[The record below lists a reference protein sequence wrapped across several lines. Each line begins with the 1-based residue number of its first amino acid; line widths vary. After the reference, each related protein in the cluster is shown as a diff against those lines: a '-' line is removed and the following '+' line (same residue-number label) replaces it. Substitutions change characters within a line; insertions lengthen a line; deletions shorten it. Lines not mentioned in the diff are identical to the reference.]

1 MTESDP
7 LQPTVDFLRRH
18 APFADMSGADL
29 QWLARRLKLTFFPR
43 GELLTAPEQGEAE
56 LFYIIK
62 QGRVRGEAGGDA
74 EAWELVTGECFPIGA
89 LLSRR
94 PVRTHHRAVEDTFC
108 FELPRDD
115 FDTLRERSPLFQDF
129 CGRRLANLLDQALR
143 RHSRDEPGMAA
154 FSTSL
159 QAPLD
164 EIVPT
169 DTAMVTG
176 NTSLAEALPGLAE
189 ARTGA
194 VAVVDDDGAPRG
206 LLTTRTVIHN
216 LVLPHRPLETA
227 LTEVMEDDPVILEA
241 SQPAWAAARAMAEHG
256 RDHVCVVADG
266 RLLAVVDE
274 EALFSTR
281 SVSVVGLARAID
293 DAPDMETLVGLQ
305 QDLHR
310 LIDQLL
316 AQGTGAAASARLI
329 ATLNDRVTRSV
340 IRLNLASHGRP
351 RTPFT
356 WLAFGSEGRG
366 EQTLKT
372 DQDNGILFEPLP
384 DVDLEVQRGEL
395 LTLAEAINADLARV
409 GFPLCPGN
417 IMASN
422 PECCLSAEE
431 WRARFE
437 RWLEQGTPQHLLNAT
452 VFFDFRPLWGDEQ
465 PVDTLRYWLLDATAH
480 NDRFRRQLAE
490 SVLRN
495 RPPLGMFRDFKLSHD
510 AQGRSGLDL
519 KVQGLTPFV
528 DAARLQAL
536 TLRAPST
543 NTLERLQAM
552 ADAGDA
558 SPEDVAAW
566 RDAYEFIQWL
576 RMQHHR
582 RQAAA
587 EEPLDNWIDPDTF
600 NELDRRILKEA
611 FRQARKLQSRIA
623 LAYQL

>member
-94 PVRTHHRAVEDTFC
+94 PVHTRHRAVEDTFC

-115 FDTLRERSPLFQDF
+115 FDALRERSPLFQDF

-143 RHSRDEPGMAA
+143 RHSREEPGMAT

-159 QAPLD
+159 QAPLG
-164 EIVPT
+164 ELVSP
-169 DTAMVTG
+169 DTTMVAH
-176 NTSLAEALPGLAE
+176 SAPLSEALQRLASIPM
-189 ARTGA
+189 GA
-194 VAVVDDDGAPRG
+194 VAVVDETGAPRG
-206 LLTTRTVIHN
+206 LLTTHAVIHR
-216 LVLPHRPLETA
+216 LVLPQRPLGTA
-227 LTEVMEDDPVILEA
+227 LAEVMEEDPLLLEA
-241 SQPAWAAARAMAEHG
+241 DQPAWVAARAMAEHG
-256 RDHVCVVADG
+256 REHVCVVDNGA
-266 RLLAVVDE
+266 LLAVVNE

-293 DAPDMETLVGLQ
+293 DAPDMETLIALQ
-305 QDLHR
+305 GDLHR

-329 ATLNDRVTRSV
+329 ATLNDHVTRAV
-340 IRLNLASHGRP
+340 IRLNLADHGRP

-372 DQDNGILFEPLP
+372 DQDNGILFEP
-384 DVDLEVQRGEL
+384 VAGIDLEEQRREL
-395 LTLAEAINADLARV
+395 LSLAEAINHDLARV

-422 PECCLSAEE
+422 PECCLSTSE

-452 VFFDFRPLWGDEQ
+452 VFFDFRVLWGEEH
-465 PVDTLRYWLLDATAH
+465 PATELRDWLLGATAQ

-495 RPPLGMFRDFKLSHD
+495 RPPLGLFRDFKLSHD

-536 TLRAPST
+536 TLRSSAT
-543 NTLERLQAM
+543 NTLDRLQAM
-552 ADAGDA
+552 TDTGEAPA
-558 SPEDVAAW
+558 EDVAAW

-582 RQAAA
+582 RQAGAG
-587 EEPLDNWIDPDTF
+587 EPLDNWIDPDDL